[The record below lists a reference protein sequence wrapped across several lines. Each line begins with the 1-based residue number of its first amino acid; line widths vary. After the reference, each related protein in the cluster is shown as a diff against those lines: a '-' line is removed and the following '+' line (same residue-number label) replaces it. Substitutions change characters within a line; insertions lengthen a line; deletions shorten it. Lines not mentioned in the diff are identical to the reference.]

1 MSIQS
6 GYGEFGNDIPD
17 GRKFLIRLIKPI
29 SANLAP
35 FGTFWENGS
44 LDLAKIWT
52 QGGRQIGGTYGLYHI
67 FEKILNQAN

>member
-29 SANLAP
+29 SAN
-35 FGTFWENGS
+35 FGTFWNFLRKRFIRFGYNLDTTWAANREN
-44 LDLAKIWT
+44 LWT
-52 QGGRQIGGTYGLYHI
+52 ISHV
-67 FEKILNQAN
+67 